1 MYPSFIVEYKVCP
14 HHLNPE
20 VFLGIVEWLMK
31 TRLKAKHEG
40 SKLEANALK
49 IVINRIYGALNDAM
63 DYLYDPECTFTVTI
77 NLQLLLCNLIEAFET
92 NNFDVLSA
100 NTDGLLVR
108 VSLVRKDRF
117 DNICKEW
124 EEYSKLTLETEKF
137 EKYCRSAVNDY
148 IAVGYGFYDAL
159 QEYNRCGV
167 WIDSKGNTYT
177 TRQAIEDKFIKFK
190 GYFLQDPEYNK
201 GFVYPVVKKALKEY
215 FLYGVDITEFIR
227 NYINTSRTA
236 IYDYCFSQKV
246 AGKYT
251 TIYKTVRDDK
261 PVYIKCQ
268 KHNRFYICKSGGGAI
283 TKAIVPDSDNI
294 AYGDDISGIVV
305 EEEKSLVA
313 DQRVALFND
322 YEYKEDYNLNY
333 GFYINEAYKIL
344 YGNGKTGKGERRGI
358 NNNSNNLFG
367 W

>member
-1 MYPSFIVEYKVCP
+1 MSQPKVNI
-14 HHLNPE
+14 LLATYNGE
-20 VFLGIVEWLMK
+20 KFLK
-31 TRLKAKHEG
+31 T
-40 SKLEANALK
+40 
-49 IVINRIYGALNDAM
+49 
-63 DYLYDPECTFTVTI
+63 
-77 NLQLLLCNLIEAFET
+77 QLDSLIEQTYENIDIYVRDDCST
-92 NNFDVLSA
+92 D
-100 NTDGLLVR
+100 NTV
-108 VSLVRKDRF
+108 
-117 DNICKEW
+117 E
-124 EEYSKLTLETEKF
+124 
-137 EKYCRSAVNDY
+137 
-148 IAVGYGFYDAL
+148 
-159 QEYNRCGV
+159 
-167 WIDSKGNTYT
+167 
-177 TRQAIEDKFIKFK
+177 FIK
-190 GYFLQDPEYNK
+190 
-201 GFVYPVVKKALKEY
+201 
-215 FLYGVDITEFIR
+215 

-251 TIYKTVRDDK
+251 TIYKIVRDGK

-294 AYGDDISGIVV
+294 AYGDDISGIIV